1 MTEPRFVSSC
11 FFFFACRLLSFLWQ
25 LPWYPDKDRSSSKQ
39 SRVSLQST
47 GILEKY
53 IVIILVCVF
62 FVHNPWICPLTSWL
76 GYTITSW
83 CWLPSLQ
90 SHTCLWII
98 MWSQKRCFVLKMLL
112 FLQIE
117 SFIENQ
123 SSTESA
129 CDIKWTAYL
138 LIKDILYLVFLS
150 PKPFG
155 LSANLDILIKITI
168 QAVNSITAINAH
180 SVCIEIV
187 SAVEQIW

>member
-1 MTEPRFVSSC
+1 
-11 FFFFACRLLSFLWQ
+11 
-25 LPWYPDKDRSSSKQ
+25 
-39 SRVSLQST
+39 
-47 GILEKY
+47 
-53 IVIILVCVF
+53 
-62 FVHNPWICPLTSWL
+62 
-76 GYTITSW
+76 
-83 CWLPSLQ
+83 
-90 SHTCLWII
+90 
-98 MWSQKRCFVLKMLL
+98 MLL

-155 LSANLDILIKITI
+155 FSAYLDILIKITM
-168 QAVNSITAINAH
+168 QAVNSSIAINAH

-187 SAVEQIW
+187 SAVEQI